1 MWCAVGVTVCLW
13 WCVVCVYG
21 TLHCVL
27 TPIQQDNENA
37 KPLPSWETI
46 KDSTLGALYTQVMK
60 LREECLREAESA
72 AISFDG
78 WEAEL
83 EQGRLIG
90 IHYHWVDR
98 EWRYR
103 SALLDLV
110 EAQGS
115 ETGVLTTYAT

>member
-1 MWCAVGVTVCLW
+1 MTVRHQS
-13 WCVVCVYG
+13 
-21 TLHCVL
+21 LH
-27 TPIQQDNENA
+27 E
-37 KPLPSWETI
+37 S
-46 KDSTLGALYTQVMK
+46 
-60 LREECLREAESA
+60 ESA
-72 AISFDG
+72 AISFDS
-78 WEAEL
+78 WTAEL